1 MAENQKTYRKII
13 GNKRYEFKA
22 PNNAAG
28 KYMAEQKF
36 AEIELGLQRQSQSG
50 AYNAFLAG
58 LSNEES
64 ARVQWLAQKRYP
76 EVENPISRY
85 YIDKDGD
92 IAHWDIHGKYGPMG
106 KGYKE
111 FGSSIETFGLEKDDI
126 YGLVGPAFT
135 FATEVVGTGAGMA
148 KGAVLGIPGGPPGII
163 AGAMAGG
170 STGAAAA
177 TTGSQALRA
186 GLSFALGG
194 PESEVEQAKNDIIWS
209 AGFGALPLGI
219 PLKTMGEGIKQTL
232 PVSMHWMVNKFP
244 GVRGKTILRDIL
256 EEGGKDVDKIIAAA
270 EKRVVTLT
278 RGEATFGA
286 GRAADLQAYLQ
297 KQATAQKFN
306 KFYMDRAAQVER
318 MVADFTK
325 ELLSSKYVPASVK
338 QLGSR
343 VGQAEYSDASQN
355 IAQATKNYLEQSKQE
370 RVQAAGKIYQQAYAA
385 DAAGSDDVAAMVN
398 NILNGKEIPGQGLDG
413 APLPGI
419 NVMLQNPNLNP
430 TMRTYLT
437 NIRNA
442 LLDKRTGPDAK
453 QILRETN
460 AANKKANKPA
470 ITMEEAEAIA
480 ASNYKPLRTTQDV
493 HNVIKND
500 LRAMTETL
508 AKGMSEKHP
517 TLSVV
522 VPQIKE
528 ALNNGLK
535 AHNPLYADANKIYN
549 PDMGIVDF
557 TKMQIVNNLARAAEV
572 GGPSAVKTV
581 QRMFAG
587 QTKPEE
593 IRELKRIIQNQDPQ
607 LWQSMKADWLTTQWD
622 DVVLSTSNPLGVP
635 NKLLSRIGLQG
646 DLRVLDEAGQS
657 LAPRAQTYE
666 AIFEPDELANLVD
679 VAEILQ
685 ATRILQTQTQSAT
698 IPWDTLRKQISD
710 EAQNAGYNV
719 SILQPLL
726 QLPNKAKTP
735 MRVVMGETGERM
747 QRETAQVY
755 EDVLADAI
763 LDPKKA
769 EELRGVTAD
778 INKRINFW
786 GQAFVRGT
794 AAQLLKESD
803 EARQEAIDLRQQ
815 VEQERIDE
823 EKRLKLLQQRQADPN
838 LGARIESARPAT
850 LNLPTFEGETEGP
863 ALGLDFDP
871 SMSPTILP
879 RDDDRELAMRLRARR
894 SGIGGLV

>member
-64 ARVQWLAQKRYP
+64 ARVQWLAQKRFP
-76 EVENPISRY
+76 ELENPISRY

-92 IAHWDIHGKYGPMG
+92 IAYSDIGGKYGPQG
-106 KGYKE
+106 KQYKE

-135 FATEVVGTGAGMA
+135 FAAEVVGTGAGMA
-148 KGAVLGIPGGPPGII
+148 KGAVLGIPGGPPGVVG
-163 AGAMAGG
+163 GAMAGG
-170 STGAAAA
+170 AGGAAAGTA
-177 TTGSQALRA
+177 GSQALRA
-186 GLSFALGG
+186 GLSFALDG

-209 AGFGALPLGI
+209 AAFGAIPLGI
-219 PLKTMGEGIKQTL
+219 QAKTMGEGIKRGL

-244 GVRGKTILRDIL
+244 GVKGKNILRDIL

-270 EKRVVTLT
+270 EKRGVTLT
-278 RGEATFGA
+278 RGEAQFGA
-286 GRAADLQAYLQ
+286 GRASDLQAYLQ

-306 KFYMDRAAQVER
+306 KFYMNRAAQVEK
-318 MVADFTK
+318 MVADFSQ
-325 ELLSSKYVPASVK
+325 ELLENLPASLKQAGANLAESAQDFLDTPKEIANSVK
-338 QLGSR
+338 
-343 VGQAEYSDASQN
+343 
-355 IAQATKNYLEQSKQE
+355 KYLEEQKKLRME
-370 RVQAAGKIYQQAYAA
+370 RAGVVYRQAYAA

-398 NILNGKEIPGQGLDG
+398 NILNGEAIPGQGLDG
-413 APLPGI
+413 VPLPGI
-419 NVMLQNPNLNP
+419 NIMLQNPNLNP
-430 TMRTYLT
+430 TMRNYLT
-437 NIRNA
+437 RIRDA
-442 LLDKRTGPDAK
+442 LYDKSTGPSPK
-453 QILRETN
+453 QIFRETN
-460 AANKKANKPA
+460 AANKRAGKPA
-470 ITMEEAEAIA
+470 ITMEEATEIA
-480 ASNYKPLRTTQDV
+480 FSNYKVMNTTQNV
-493 HNVIKND
+493 HDVIKND
-500 LRAMTETL
+500 LREMQETL

-535 AHNPLYADANKIYN
+535 AHNPLYADANKIYS
-549 PDMGIVDF
+549 PDMGIIDF
-557 TKMQIVNNLARAAEV
+557 TQLQIVKNLARAAEV
-572 GGPSAVKTV
+572 GGPDAVGVIK
-581 QRMFAG
+581 QMFEGRA
-587 QTKPEE
+587 KPSE
-593 IRELKRIIQNQDPQ
+593 ILELKQVIQMEDPK

-622 DVVLSTSNPLGVP
+622 DIVLSTSNPLGTP
-635 NKLLSRIGLQG
+635 NKLLSRLGLQG
-646 DLRVLDEAGQS
+646 ELGALKSGES
-657 LAPRAQTYE
+657 LARRSKTYE
-666 AIFEPDELANLVD
+666 ALFEPDELANLIE

-685 ATRILQTQTQSAT
+685 SVRILQTQTQSAT
-698 IPWDTLRKQISD
+698 VPWSKLSQQIFD

-719 SILQPLL
+719 SMLQPLL
-726 QLPNKAKTP
+726 GLPNKVKTP
-735 MRVVMGETGERM
+735 VRAVMGETGERM

-769 EELRGVTAD
+769 EQLKGASAD
-778 INKRINFW
+778 INQRVSFW
-786 GQAFVRGT
+786 GQALIRGT

-838 LGARIESARPAT
+838 LGARIDSARPAT
-850 LNLPTFEGETEGP
+850 LNLPMFEGETEGP